1 MAEDK
6 TKNTTGNSD
15 EGKQTLS
22 PEAIASLQ
30 EELTTLKEKQVNLNQ
45 GVAKYRD
52 ESQASKKQVEDLEKQ
67 IAEFKTKQES
77 KEDVDLS
84 PEDQKKFDAIIKK
97 KGLVTKEE
105 LKKDETAKLQK
116 SQLKIKKEAV
126 DDFLKK
132 HPEYDDDEAWSAVN
146 KLFSMYKTPATV
158 KGFQSILDRIHKE
171 ITGGTDDSANKLRA
185 KLATKSRLSLGGG
198 SQKGSESK
206 TTEDLQ
212 KKYPNLSKETIETR
226 KRELDEL
233 LKD

>member
-6 TKNTTGNSD
+6 KTQQVISD
-15 EGKQTLS
+15 KVEPTLS
-22 PEAIASLQ
+22 NEAIAELQ
-30 EELTTLKEKQVNLNQ
+30 EQVKVLNEKHANLNQ
-45 GVAKYRD
+45 GIAGYRD
-52 ESQASKKQVEDLEKQ
+52 ETQKSKKQVEDLEKQ

-105 LKKDETAKLQK
+105 LTKQKQADIQK
-116 SQLKIKKEAV
+116 SQKDMMRTAS
-126 DDFLKK
+126 DAFLKK
-132 HPEYDDDEAWSAVN
+132 HPEFDDDEAWTEVN
-146 KLFSMYKTPATV
+146 KLFIMYKTPTTV
-158 KGFQSILDRIHKE
+158 KGFNDILGRIYKE
-171 ITGGTDDSANKLRA
+171 LSSSTDDSANKLRA

-212 KKYPNLSKETIETR
+212 KKYPNLSKDQIETR
-226 KRELDEL
+226 EKELDKL